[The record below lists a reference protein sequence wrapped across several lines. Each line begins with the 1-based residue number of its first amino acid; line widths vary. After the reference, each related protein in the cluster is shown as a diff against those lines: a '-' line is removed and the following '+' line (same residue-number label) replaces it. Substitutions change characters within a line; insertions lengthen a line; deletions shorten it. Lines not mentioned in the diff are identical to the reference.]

1 MSSKQ
6 TNPILKAWYQ
16 WKSLRL
22 PWRKRFFVGR
32 DPQGNTYYELRQPR
46 GDAPENA
53 PCRRLV
59 HYPRSTPYSEVKV
72 PPAWHQWLRHQRME
86 APTMAE
92 QVAELQRQARMK
104 LLAAEADAR
113 WEAKPSLLDMPPT
126 KTAPPTTT
134 TAKSAPA
141 PAPAPAPAATS
152 PPLSMSERVSG
163 NGDQA
168 QRVTVEDGA
177 KTRGEVREVA
187 DTEPRG
193 AKTSQTKAETNT
205 DPWKR
210 AQRGAPGETW
220 QPQAW
225 TPTSAPARKR

>member
-1 MSSKQ
+1 MSSKPT
-6 TNPILKAWYQ
+6 TNPILKVWYQ

-32 DPQGNTYYELRQPR
+32 DIQGNTYYELRQPR
-46 GDAPENA
+46 GDDAPETA
-53 PCRRLV
+53 PYRRLV

-72 PPAWHQWLRHQRME
+72 PPAWHQWLRHQRVE

-92 QVAELQRQARMK
+92 QVAELQRQARIK

-113 WEAKPSLLDMPPT
+113 WAAKPSLLDMPPT
-126 KTAPPTTT
+126 KTAPPPTTSTTTETTT
-134 TAKSAPA
+134 TTTTTETET
-141 PAPAPAPAATS
+141 TS
-152 PPLSMSERVSG
+152 QLPGASERVSESG
-163 NGDQA
+163 EQA
-168 QRVTVEDGA
+168 QRETIKDGTEA
-177 KTRGEVREVA
+177 KGEVQGAA
-187 DTEPRG
+187 DTETET
-193 AKTSQTKAETNT
+193 KSSQTKADT